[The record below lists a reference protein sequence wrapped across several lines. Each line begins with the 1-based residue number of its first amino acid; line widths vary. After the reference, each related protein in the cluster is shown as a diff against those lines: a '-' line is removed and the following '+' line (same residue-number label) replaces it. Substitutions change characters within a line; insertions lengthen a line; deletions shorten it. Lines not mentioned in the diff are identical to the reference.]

1 MAPALNTVLGPGALA
16 VAVQPLVGVLTTIAA
31 FLLLL
36 VVLWLCASCQ
46 GQKKASGNIR
56 DHENLMNGVSER
68 EGFSQSVESPALDLA
83 ASSSQ
88 NGPFTSA
95 TVLTDDTIDTSPQ
108 PSEDIMSNQS
118 ELRSSKCPQDRE
130 LPSIPPGRPFEE
142 AGAVA
147 QATSGDGTYE
157 MVKETSRDVSVED
170 SLYET
175 VKELKDSREGSELAV
190 LNGGL
195 IPKSPVRPPLSLG
208 VEYASVDLNKKSRY
222 STDLDAQRCI
232 QSPTEPE
239 SEEEKPPPIPDKV
252 LDENENQQMPCVS
265 AAGMENGELSALYS
279 SVLKPSATEKESDYS
294 SIGEIKSVSESS
306 SSELYATVKDVYRQP
321 GLGGRPPSQEEGT
334 GHGDPGYETIKICES
349 AGKAS
354 GAGSR
359 QANQWEPDYE
369 SVGEL
374 ELNREMSRL

>member
-1 MAPALNTVLGPGALA
+1 
-16 VAVQPLVGVLTTIAA
+16 
-31 FLLLL
+31 
-36 VVLWLCASCQ
+36 
-46 GQKKASGNIR
+46 
-56 DHENLMNGVSER
+56 MNGVCILTVWIEIKPPPFRLQAYSTLLFYLLFFSLKVSER

-88 NGPFTSA
+88 NGPFTSV
-95 TVLTDDTIDTSPQ
+95 TGRIKSMIVMLCFLCKCVSL
-108 PSEDIMSNQS
+108 S

-130 LPSIPPGRPFEE
+130 LPSIPPPGRTFEE
-142 AGAVA
+142 AAAGA
-147 QATSGDGTYE
+147 QATSCDGTYE

-175 VKELKDSREGSELAV
+175 VKELKDSGEGSELAI

-208 VEYASVDLNKKSRY
+208 AEYASVDLNKKSRY
-222 STDLDAQRCI
+222 STDLDSQRCI
-232 QSPTEPE
+232 QSPTEQE
-239 SEEEKPPPIPDKV
+239 SEDEKPPPIPDKV
-252 LDENENQQMPCVS
+252 LDENENQQMPCVP
-265 AAGMENGELSALYS
+265 AVGMENAENAENAEVTQRFAYLQVMSRLAL
-279 SVLKPSATEKESDYS
+279 LPFTPSATEKESDYS

-306 SSELYATVKDVYRQP
+306 SSELYATVKDIYRQP
-321 GLGGRPPSQEEGT
+321 GLGGHPRPQDEGT

-349 AGKAS
+349 AEKAT
-354 GAGSR
+354 GAGSQ